1 MLKSKYFIIAAA
13 ALVMTASCGNDDD
26 YMLYSDPAEFGLN
39 PVAIVADARGGSYE
53 LTVSGSGEWTASLG
67 ETNSAVQGW
76 CTLSEVKGKG
86 YSKIKVNVTQSS
98 SFTKRRSM
106 MLQFTSG
113 GRTLRCR
120 VLQGT
125 QVLGDNEVLI
135 NGNVW
140 STVNVNTPGTFCTS
154 PDEIGK
160 VYQFNSKKPFEFEN
174 NPEGWGPYDYEAN
187 NVDWQEENDPSPEG
201 WRVPTAAEMAALWE
215 IGATWVSKEQTGF
228 DKNGLVVGV
237 DAATAA
243 QVTKDNHRALGAL
256 FLPQSG
262 WINADG
268 ALDRTWLVSV
278 RTSTSLSKTH
288 GGMSLGDSG
297 GYRDTWG
304 WGDGQKER
312 AAMIRPVK
320 VIDVED

>member
-1 MLKSKYFIIAAA
+1 MFRLRYKIMAAA
-13 ALVMTASCGNDDD
+13 AIILAASCSDDE
-26 YMLYSDPAEFGLN
+26 YTLYSDPSEFGVN
-39 PVAIVADARGGSYE
+39 PIAIVADAAGGAYE
-53 LTVSGSGEWTASLG
+53 ITVSGTGEWTAALG
-67 ETNSAVQGW
+67 ETNSAIQGW
-76 CTLSEVKGKG
+76 CTLSEDAGNG
-86 YSKIKVNVTQSS
+86 YTKITVNVTPSS

-106 MLQFTSG
+106 ILEFTSG
-113 GRTLRCR
+113 GRTLRAR

-125 QVLGDNEVLI
+125 QVLGTNEVLI

-140 STVNVNTPGTFCTS
+140 STVNVDNPGTFCTS
-154 PDEIGK
+154 PDQIGK
-160 VYQFNSKKPFEFEN
+160 VYQFNSNKPWDFTS
-174 NPEGWGPYDYEAN
+174 NPPGWTSEYNYDN
-187 NVDWQEENDPSPEG
+187 SDWLAENDPSPEG
-201 WRVPTAAEMAALWE
+201 WRVPTAAEMVALWE
-215 IGATWVSKEQTGF
+215 IGATWVSKAQTGF
-228 DKNGLVVGV
+228 TTDGIVIGV
-237 DAATAA
+237 DAGTAA

-268 ALDRTWLVSV
+268 VTDRTWLVAV

-320 VIDVED
+320 IIHVED